1 MIFLLSL
8 LILFKDVLEFFLL
21 FFLLLLL
28 DVIFFIE
35 FVEFDWLSFCLN
47 CLNFVRDDVI
57 DILFFFILIEFC
69 ELDVKILCFNFLN
82 FNNEDVIEMLFL
94 FVFLLKN
101 LLILGLG
108 GGKLFGD
115 LNILLDFFDLIFL
128 LFKNLNLFL
137 LEFLVMIES
146 VVLFMYLYWLLLMDD
161 LFFFF

>member
-1 MIFLLSL
+1 M
-8 LILFKDVLEFFLL
+8 
-21 FFLLLLL
+21 
-28 DVIFFIE
+28 
-35 FVEFDWLSFCLN
+35 
-47 CLNFVRDDVI
+47 I

-69 ELDVKILCFNFLN
+69 DLDVKILCFNFLN

-128 LFKNLNLFL
+128 LFMNLNLFL

-146 VVLFMYLYWLLLMDD
+146 VVLFMYLY
-161 LFFFF
+161 

>member
-1 MIFLLSL
+1 M
-8 LILFKDVLEFFLL
+8 
-21 FFLLLLL
+21 
-28 DVIFFIE
+28 
-35 FVEFDWLSFCLN
+35 
-47 CLNFVRDDVI
+47 I

-146 VVLFMYLYWLLLMDD
+146 VVLFMYLY
-161 LFFFF
+161 